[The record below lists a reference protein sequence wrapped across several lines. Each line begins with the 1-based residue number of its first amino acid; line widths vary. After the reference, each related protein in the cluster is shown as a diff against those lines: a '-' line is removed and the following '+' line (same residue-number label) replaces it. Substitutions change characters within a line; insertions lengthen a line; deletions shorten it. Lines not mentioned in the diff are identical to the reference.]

1 MRLSAFLVTR
11 KREHTM
17 TSLAPRAMLA
27 TSLAVLLPGP
37 PFEDL
42 MKDFGGFGLGFDF
55 LDNIFGDFLK
65 GRGASL

>member
-1 MRLSAFLVTR
+1 
-11 KREHTM
+11 M